1 MLSFEL
7 PANAPAAPAPGRTL
21 LRLTAGLAHTVNN
34 ALTGTIGYLEL
45 ALRQTPNTTNLFR
58 DLEAALSCAHQAAE
72 AVRQVVA
79 FAHMP
84 AHVPSE
90 PVSLREVAAAAAR
103 TASACA
109 SHRVRIA
116 TCGERAARVAGRSA
130 LLSAAVEQIVRNAL
144 EALPDG
150 GRLSLETEEVG
161 NRCRMWIRDSGPGLP
176 EEVQRHLFEPFVT
189 TKTFPHLGLGLALAA
204 ELVRA
209 QDGSLTLSSSPGLG
223 TTVLF
228 TFAAAGAE
236 DAEARPSAKRGESVS
251 RGSAERRSL
260 RRALPGGKAN

>member
-1 MLSFEL
+1 
-7 PANAPAAPAPGRTL
+7 
-21 LRLTAGLAHTVNN
+21 
-34 ALTGTIGYLEL
+34 
-45 ALRQTPNTTNLFR
+45 
-58 DLEAALSCAHQAAE
+58 
-72 AVRQVVA
+72 
-79 FAHMP
+79 
-84 AHVPSE
+84 
-90 PVSLREVAAAAAR
+90 
-103 TASACA
+103 
-109 SHRVRIA
+109 
-116 TCGERAARVAGRSA
+116 

-228 TFAAAGAE
+228 TFAAVGAE
-236 DAEARPSAKRGESVS
+236 GAEVRPSAKRGESVS
-251 RGSAERRSL
+251 RGSAERRSP
-260 RRALPGGKAN
+260 RPALPGGKAS

>member
-1 MLSFEL
+1 MLSFDL
-7 PANAPAAPAPGRTL
+7 PPDSHAAPAPGRTL

-45 ALRQTPNTTNLFR
+45 ALRQTPRGSNLFR
-58 DLEAALSCAHQAAE
+58 DLEAALGCTHQAAE
-72 AVRQVVA
+72 AVRQVVT

-90 PVSLREVAAAAAR
+90 AVSLREVAATAAR
-103 TASACA
+103 SASACA
-109 SHRVRIA
+109 PDRVRVV
-116 TCGERAARVAGRSA
+116 TSGERPARVAGRPA
-130 LLSAAVEQIVRNAL
+130 LLSAAVEQVVRNAL

-150 GRLSLETEEVG
+150 GRLSFETEEVAA
-161 NRCRMWIRDSGPGLP
+161 RCRLWIRDSGPGLP

-204 ELVRA
+204 ELARA

-228 TFAAAGAE
+228 TFPSMEAGE
-236 DAEARPSAKRGESVS
+236 AEARPATKRADGVS
-251 RGSAERRSL
+251 RGSAERRSQ
-260 RRALPGGKAN
+260 RPALPSGKAS